1 MTPCS
6 WSRPKA
12 APPPS
17 QRSAA
22 FTACEDRCAGDT
34 PLAIEKNDFD
44 PPPLLVLLARR
55 ARGAPP
61 PSQRSAALTA
71 CEDRC
76 AGHTPVPI
84 DKNDSDLP
92 PFLVLLPCRRRKL
105 WRLGAQIVASSCADL
120 PTFLLYLRQ
129 THPCHS
135 DCSRHSG
142 ARLRQLP
149 RLRCWKQSV

>member
-1 MTPCS
+1 MCS
-6 WSRPKA
+6 RHDA
-12 APPPS
+12 VQLEPPEGG
-17 QRSAA
+17 SAA
-22 FTACEDRCAGDT
+22 QAT
-34 PLAIEKNDFD
+34 PGGLYNLWGI
-44 PPPLLVLLARR
+44 LV
-55 ARGAPP
+55 G
-61 PSQRSAALTA
+61 
-71 CEDRC
+71 
-76 AGHTPVPI
+76 GHTPVPI

-142 ARLRQLP
+142 ARLRPLP
-149 RLRCWKQSV
+149 RFRCWKQSV